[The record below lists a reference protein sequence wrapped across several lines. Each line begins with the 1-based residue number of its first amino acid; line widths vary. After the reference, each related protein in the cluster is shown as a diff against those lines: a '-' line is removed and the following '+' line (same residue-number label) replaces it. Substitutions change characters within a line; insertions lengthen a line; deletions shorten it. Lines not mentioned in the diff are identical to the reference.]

1 MKINEKTKGKGLALI
16 LGDLDYKAKELQKD
30 SENTI
35 QVDMANIV
43 LNPYFE
49 FSPDSRSVEKLANA
63 IKENGQLTPILVRK
77 KENYYELITGEKRYY
92 ACKSIG
98 LDKIKVVV
106 CDFSDQE
113 VQELYMYDSF
123 NKDRLNL
130 VSEAKLYRNIIEL
143 KKINQ
148 SELAKRL
155 GKSRS
160 SISNSLR
167 LLTLDKEV
175 LDLVAKYKLT
185 LGQVKPL
192 IGLDTEIIIK
202 LISRI
207 NSEKLSSREIELI
220 ARGEKNK
227 NKKIIILNE
236 TERMLN
242 QRYSCKSRVRGN
254 KIELTFRNKKELEV
268 FINSLK

>member
-1 MKINEKTKGKGLALI
+1 MKTNEKTRGRGLSLI
-16 LGDLDYKAKELQKD
+16 LGDVDFKAEELQQD
-30 SENTI
+30 NEHAFY
-35 QVDMANIV
+35 VDLSSLV

-49 FSPDSRSVEKLANA
+49 FEPDSRAIEKLANA

-77 KENYYELITGEKRYY
+77 KDNYYEVVTGEKRYY

-106 CDFSDQE
+106 CDFSDNE

-123 NKDRLNL
+123 NKERLNL
-130 VSEAKLYRNIIEL
+130 VVEARLYKSVIDY
-143 KKINQ
+143 KKISQ
-148 SELAKRL
+148 SELSRKL

-167 LLTLDKEV
+167 LLSLDEEI
-175 LDLVAKYKLT
+175 LNLIIKYKLT

-192 IGLDTEIIIK
+192 IGLEKDYIIELIERIK
-202 LISRI
+202 E
-207 NSEKLSSREIELI
+207 EKLSSRTIEAI
-220 ARGEKNK
+220 THGEKNK
-227 NKKIIILNE
+227 NKRLIILNDK
-236 TERMLN
+236 ERMLN
-242 QRYSCKSRVRGN
+242 KKYNCHSKVRGK
-254 KIELTFRNKKELEV
+254 KIELIFKSKKELEE